1 PESAYPRPSV
11 PAGWPRSAARS
22 QCQYQGLCIGPA
34 FAAGIFRKP
43 RGGGTARFQ
52 KQTPRLRLPES
63 QSRVPRTQ
71 SQLLPVFC
79 PDKRQGHSCPESSPV
94 LRFDLFK
101 FLVDD
106 LLYPQRLP
114 VEMGQFARTCQPGL
128 ARPSTSLGELFF
140 DCLRH
145 VLAQRNSQCTGGG
158 LGLAEGGVRDFQ
170 RSLHNASIPYLW
182 DSRSAG
188 FVRTRRK
195 GSSLSW
201 GLLSNRLELPI
212 RSNEIN
218 WIAEI
223 WNKNNWLPIVD
234 AFRTFVACPPP
245 SMRAVFQSLVL
256 VMVPWGQPETSG
268 GKKGS

>member
-1 PESAYPRPSV
+1 MHSAVRFRVFFFFKQKTAYEFMPSLVGSEMCIRDRESAYPRPSV

-43 RGGGTARFQ
+43 PGGGTARFQ

-63 QSRVPRTQ
+63 QSRAPRTQ

-79 PDKRQGHSCPESSPV
+79 PDKRKGHSCPESSPV

-114 VEMGQFARTCQPGL
+114 VEMGQFARTFQPRL

-170 RSLHNASIPYLW
+170 RSLHTASIPYLW
-182 DSRSAG
+182 DSRWRDSPERAGRVRVLHGVCCQTVSA
-188 FVRTRRK
+188 
-195 GSSLSW
+195 
-201 GLLSNRLELPI
+201 RLRP
-212 RSNEIN
+212 
-218 WIAEI
+218 
-223 WNKNNWLPIVD
+223 
-234 AFRTFVACPPP
+234 
-245 SMRAVFQSLVL
+245 Q
-256 VMVPWGQPETSG
+256 
-268 GKKGS
+268 